1 MKSLPQ
7 DTLYCVIHSMT
18 DRLSVMVSD
27 GFDPVRNLAAESALC
42 DLVQE
47 GEMILY
53 LWQNDHTVVIG
64 RNQNIWKEC
73 SLAEMEQDGIIPV
86 RRPSGGGAVYHDA
99 GNLNY
104 TFITR
109 SENYSEERQYAVLK
123 RALQACGITAEL
135 SGRNDLLVNGKKIS
149 GSAYRHH
156 DGVSFQHG
164 TLLISSDLEKM
175 MKYLRPSDAKLKA
188 NSVDSVRS
196 RVMDLCEIRPDLTIG
211 EMRKQLIRAA
221 EGEYQT
227 AAQIHEEIPSEL
239 LRKYMDLYG
248 SREWIYGRNSRFEK
262 TFEKRFAWGS
272 LTIEITAENGRIRD
286 LSVWSDALRTD
297 LADEIQRLLK
307 GVCASA
313 REMADALA
321 KASEDPMVSDVMN
334 WLRQEE

>member
-1 MKSLPQ
+1 
-7 DTLYCVIHSMT
+7 MT
-18 DRLSVMVSD
+18 ERLSVFLSD

-42 DLVQE
+42 DLVKE

-73 SLAEMEQDGIIPV
+73 SLAVMEQDGITPV
-86 RRPSGGGAVYHDA
+86 RRPSGGGAVWHDA

-104 TFITR
+104 TFITH
-109 SENYSEERQYAVLK
+109 SENYSEDRQYAVLR
-123 RALQACGITAEL
+123 RALQACGISAQQ

-156 DGVSFQHG
+156 DSVSFQHG
-164 TLLISSDLEKM
+164 TLLICCDVEKM
-175 MKYLRPSDAKLKA
+175 MRYLRPSDAKLKA

-196 RVMDLCEIRPDLTIG
+196 RVMNLCEIRPDLTIR
-211 EMRKQLIRAA
+211 EMRDQLIRAA
-221 EGEYQT
+221 EAEYGMT
-227 AAQIHEEIPSEL
+227 AQIHEEIPSEV

-262 TFEKRFAWGS
+262 TYEKRFAWGS
-272 LTIEITAENGRIRD
+272 LSIEIHAEDGIIRE
-286 LSVWSDALRTD
+286 LSVWSDALQT
-297 LADEIQRLLK
+297 EIAEEIHKLLE
-307 GVCASA
+307 GVPASA
-313 REMADALA
+313 KQMAAALET
-321 KASEDPMVSDVMN
+321 ASENTMVSDVMN